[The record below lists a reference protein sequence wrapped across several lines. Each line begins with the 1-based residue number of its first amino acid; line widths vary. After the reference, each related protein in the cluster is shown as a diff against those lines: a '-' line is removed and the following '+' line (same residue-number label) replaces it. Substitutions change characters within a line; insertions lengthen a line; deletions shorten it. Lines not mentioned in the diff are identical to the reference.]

1 MNELL
6 GRRRARRGVVKRKL
20 TKSEQMARVR
30 SRDTQPELLFRRAL
44 WHSGCRYRLRSGLP
58 GSPDIV
64 FPSARVAVFIDGC
77 FWHRCPLHYTAP
89 VRNAD
94 FWRSKVERNV
104 ARDDMANE
112 QLNAAGW
119 AVVRIWEHEILSEI
133 DRVASSVVQVVRERR
148 SVSWPGG
155 RRRREGLRL
164 AGSSSSAR

>member
-1 MNELL
+1 MSAALH
-6 GRRRARRGVVKRKL
+6 RARPQRG
-20 TKSEQMARVR
+20 
-30 SRDTQPELLFRRAL
+30 LLAVQGRAQR
-44 WHSGCRYRLRSGLP
+44 GE
-58 GSPDIV
+58 D
-64 FPSARVAVFIDGC
+64 
-77 FWHRCPLHYTAP
+77 
-89 VRNAD
+89 N
-94 FWRSKVERNV
+94 
-104 ARDDMANE
+104 MANE